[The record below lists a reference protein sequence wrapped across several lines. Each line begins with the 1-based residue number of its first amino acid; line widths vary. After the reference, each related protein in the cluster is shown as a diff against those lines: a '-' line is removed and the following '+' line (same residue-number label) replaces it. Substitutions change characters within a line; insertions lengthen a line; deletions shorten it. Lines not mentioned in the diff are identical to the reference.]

1 MNPADQNQLKDGCR
15 NATDAPVITLKK
27 RFHTI
32 SGIIQP
38 VKIALFLFL
47 ALTVCLSCKTDSRN
61 NGSPISENIFPRL
74 IITAQNKDDYIRK
87 SKTSHKHLFD
97 LAIQLAG
104 SFSAEEP
111 PAGLTAANSNRRI
124 GETMPSLGLAY
135 LMTGQA
141 GYLKAAEKWIS
152 AVLEVPS
159 WDGSQNLGRCAWVT
173 GVAQLYDWLY
183 HDLEEDFKARIVQRL
198 VSEAGIISETA
209 SRTRALSNHLMI
221 EAAAVGTVGLILSE
235 ENHARLNLLD
245 TAKLWTEYI
254 IRNAPLDGSWGEGV
268 QYWEY
273 GLGYFLRY
281 LEGCYT
287 SGYHDYFIEY
297 DWLKKTGRFPLH
309 FSVPDNLTRVINFGD
324 CGTDRYIPSF
334 LCYLPASRYRDPV
347 VQDYAVKIQATKPHK
362 LSWVDF
368 LMFDAT
374 LPPVD
379 YRTVEK
385 TFHHFDDHGFVAM
398 RSGWNEDA
406 TLVGF
411 RCGPAPGHAN
421 QVKPDRVANR
431 GFGPGHQHPDI
442 NSFIIYGNGTWLAID
457 PGYIQIKETRNHNTL
472 LVNGYGQAGAGS
484 KWLDFMAFE
493 SREPAPAITFTETT
507 PDVDYII
514 GNAGNIYV
522 DEAGLDLF
530 ERQVMFVKPDIVIV
544 ADRLR
549 ASRASDFSWLLQANE
564 IADIREVSGGFDIRK
579 NEAALSVHPVLPS
592 GLVKTVSQRMLQA
605 DNVYGVPNDNRREGL
620 LRTISLDTKGN
631 KADYVVVMAV
641 NKPGESRPA
650 VTMDNGI
657 LTIAKGERVYQIR
670 YQPEKP
676 VSQKVLDL
684 TAN

>member
-15 NATDAPVITLKK
+15 NATDAPVITPKK

-32 SGIIQP
+32 SRIIQA
-38 VKIALFLFL
+38 VKIVLLLFLTL
-47 ALTVCLSCKTDSRN
+47 SVCLSCKTDSRN
-61 NGSPISENIFPRL
+61 NGSAISENLFPRL
-74 IITAQNKDDYIRK
+74 IITQQNKDDYIQK
-87 SKTSHKHLFD
+87 SKTTHKHLFD
-97 LAIQLAG
+97 LAMQLAG

-111 PAGLTAANSNRRI
+111 PAGLTAANTNRRI

-135 LMTGQA
+135 LMTGESR
-141 GYLKAAEKWIS
+141 YLEAAEKWIT
-152 AVLEVPS
+152 AVLEVSS
-159 WDGSQNLGRCAWVT
+159 WDGSQNLGRSAWVT

-183 HDLEEDFKARIVQRL
+183 HDLDEDFRARIIERL

-209 SRTRALSNHLMI
+209 SRTRALSNHLLI
-221 EAAAVGTVGLILSE
+221 EAAAVGTAGLILPE
-235 ENHARLNLLD
+235 ENPARQNLLD
-245 TAKLWTEYI
+245 TARRWTEYI

-287 SGYHDYFIEY
+287 SGYHDYFKEY
-297 DWLKKTGRFPLH
+297 DWLKKTGRFPIH

-334 LCYLPASRYRDPV
+334 LCYLPASKYRDPV
-347 VQDYAVKIQATKPHK
+347 VQDYAVKIQADKPHK

-368 LMFDAT
+368 LMFDDT
-374 LPPVD
+374 LHPVD
-379 YRTVEK
+379 FRTVEK
-385 TFHHFDDHGFVAM
+385 TFHHFDDHGFVTM
-398 RSGWNEDA
+398 RSSWSEDA

-421 QVKPDRVANR
+421 QAKPEREANR
-431 GFGPGHQHPDI
+431 GYGPGHQHPDI
-442 NSFIIYGNGTWLAID
+442 NSFVIYGNGTWLAID
-457 PGYIQIKETRNHNTL
+457 PGYIQIKETRNHNTV
-472 LVNGYGQAGAGS
+472 LVNGHGQAGAGS

-544 ADRLR
+544 ADRLK
-549 ASRASDFSWLLQANE
+549 ASRLSDFSWLLQSNE
-564 IADIREVSGGFDIRK
+564 IADIREVSGGFEIRK
-579 NEAALSVHPVLPS
+579 DEAVLSVLPVLPS
-592 GLVKTVSQRMLQA
+592 GLAKKISQRMLEA
-605 DNVYGVPNDNRREGL
+605 NDVYGAPNDNRREGL
-620 LRTISLDTKGN
+620 LRTISLEAKGTS
-631 KADYVVVMAV
+631 AGYLVVLAV
-641 NKPGESRPA
+641 NKPGEARPEA
-650 VTMDNGI
+650 RLDNGI
-657 LTIAKGERVYQIR
+657 LTVIKGERAYQIA

-676 VSQKVLDL
+676 LSQKVLTL
-684 TAN
+684 NGK